1 MAGIHPVC
9 PRKTLFPPSFTQPYG
24 GRHRLSC
31 ADRMGELA
39 GNEVIWPRV
48 GLLPDRSGSIATGD
62 WLLLSEGASARRGV
76 IGKKVVGLGR
86 TFGE

>member
-1 MAGIHPVC
+1 MAGIHPAW
-9 PRKTLFPPSFTQPYG
+9 PRKALFPPSFTQPYG
-24 GRHRLSC
+24 ARHRLSS

-39 GNEVIWPRV
+39 GNDVMWPPV
-48 GLLPDRSGSIATGD
+48 GPLPDRSGSIATGD